1 MPKGQPCLPA
11 LYVCNH
17 EASPLLLL
25 TGRAILEGIE
35 IAVRRHRRIAV
46 G

>member
-1 MPKGQPCLPA
+1 MPKGQRCLPA

-25 TGRAILEGIE
+25 TGRAPEGIE
-35 IAVRRHRRIAV
+35 IAVRRHR
-46 G
+46 